1 MKSELAIKRI
11 NSIEN
16 EIHNIWS
23 DLNFYNLSQLE
34 EAWNDPVCKEFI
46 ERINNLDN
54 VINNIVSNLE
64 VLKEDWLSYE
74 AKELVDGELNGGVIN
89 E

>member
-46 ERINNLDN
+46 EIIL
-54 VINNIVSNLE
+54 IMLLIILF
-64 VLKEDWLSYE
+64 LTWKF
-74 AKELVDGELNGGVIN
+74 
-89 E
+89 